1 MTLPGNRTFRYL
13 WAANTASTFGTMF
26 GALSLTAL
34 IYLDASP
41 TEMGFLTA
49 TASLPVLL
57 FALAAGVWIDRL
69 PRAPI
74 MVFAD
79 VGRFAVLMTVPLAAL
94 LGDLHMQQ
102 LYAVSFVTGCL
113 NVLFDVAFRSALPAL
128 VPGERLVD
136 ANSALA
142 MSESVSSTVSPA
154 AGGAI
159 TQTVGAPVA
168 VFLDAATFLLSG
180 LLISRMPSMPR
191 AARTRRRSA
200 AVEAVEG
207 FRTITDLPVL
217 RAVLGMVATYSFFSG
232 FIITLFGLWV
242 LEGLGFSAFTLGI
255 LLAGGGI
262 GSLAGA
268 WLAAPAARRL
278 GLGRS
283 IVATYVVAAT
293 LLFLTPLAGGRF
305 WVALTML
312 FIEQCIGDLF
322 WTIHNISAITMRQRI
337 TPDDQ
342 LGRVNSTF
350 LLASQGLRPIGALV
364 AGVTAEVL
372 SIRAGLFISSAGISL
387 AALWLILSPLVRLDE
402 FSSELSGNDRIAG

>member
-1 MTLPGNRTFRYL
+1 MKLPGNRTFRNL

-49 TASLPVLL
+49 TTSLPALL
-57 FALAAGVWIDRL
+57 FALAASVWIDRL
-69 PRAPI
+69 WRVPI

-79 VGRFAVLMTVPLAAL
+79 VGRFVVLMTVPLAAL

-128 VPGERLVD
+128 VAGERLVD

-159 TQTVGAPVA
+159 AQTAGAPVA
-168 VFLDAATFLLSG
+168 VFIDAVTFLLSG

-191 AARTRRRSA
+191 AARTGRRSA
-200 AVEAVEG
+200 VVEAVEG
-207 FRTITDLPVL
+207 FRTVSDLPAL
-217 RAVLGMVATYSFFSG
+217 RAVFGMVATYSFFSG
-232 FIITLFGLWV
+232 FILTLFGLWV
-242 LEGLGFSAFTLGI
+242 IEGGGFSPFTLGI

-262 GSLAGA
+262 GSVTGA
-268 WLAAPAARRL
+268 WLAGPAARRL

-293 LLFLTPLAGGRF
+293 LLFLTPLAGGPI
-305 WVALTML
+305 WIALTML

-337 TPDDQ
+337 TPDGQ
-342 LGRVNSTF
+342 LGRVNSAF
-350 LLASQGLRPIGALV
+350 LLARLGLRPVGALV

-387 AALWLILSPLVRLDE
+387 AALWLILSPLVKLDE
-402 FSSELSGNDRIAG
+402 SSSELFGNDKVGG